1 MPSATANPLSAQDS
15 AVLHAFDLLRSQG
28 RSRVALA
35 YHDRCP
41 WSDALLQQL
50 AERGLACLIRGEGR
64 VDQET
69 TARSPVPVMTV
80 RTAAETDACDAAVL
94 DGREKWD
101 FLFRVVEP
109 LALRNVLMAPADI
122 TPIVPDRIRNISKF
136 DAIRESPVVEYVE
149 CSGLRGH
156 YAEFGTFWG
165 RLFFH
170 HYHLLR
176 GWLQGQFLAF
186 DSFAG
191 LSQPLPDETRFT
203 RGEFKPSSYAYNHD
217 SFRLLSHIAGV
228 DPARL
233 VTVPGFYSQS
243 LVGNNPAEYGLTPES
258 ISVCAIDCDL
268 LEPTRQVLDFITPL
282 LEPGALIYFDDWR
295 LCRASPH
302 VGERAAALAWLR
314 DHPGFEL
321 VEFHRERWA
330 HQWFIFQK

>member
-1 MPSATANPLSAQDS
+1 MTTPHDD
-15 AVLHAFDLLRSQG
+15 AVLRTFDLLQSQHK
-28 RSRVALA
+28 SRIALA
-35 YHDRCP
+35 YFDQCP

-50 AERGLACLIRGEGR
+50 AKRGLACLIRGEGR

-69 TARSPVPVMTV
+69 LARSPVPVLTV
-80 RTAAETDACDAAVL
+80 RAAAESGACDAAVL
-94 DGREKWD
+94 DGRGKWD

-109 LALRNVLMAPADI
+109 LALRNVLMAPADLS
-122 TPIVPDRIRNISKF
+122 PIAPERIRNLSKF
-136 DAIRESPVVEYVE
+136 DALRESPIVEYTE
-149 CSGLRGH
+149 CSGLRSH

-176 GWLQGQFLAF
+176 GWLQGNFYAF

-191 LSQPLPDETRFT
+191 LSQPLPDETRLT
-203 RGEFKPSSYAYNHD
+203 RGDFAPSSYAYNHD
-217 SFRLLSHIAGV
+217 SFKLLAQLSGV

-233 VTVPGFYSQS
+233 ISVPGFYSQS
-243 LVGNNPAEYGLTPES
+243 LVGHTPAEYNLTPES
-258 ISVCAIDCDL
+258 ISVCVIDCDL

-321 VEFHRERWA
+321 IEFHRDRWA